1 MFRVNASN
9 LNSALDCAAV
19 GGGKGFVLMV
29 SPTMRKIG
37 EDKEAQIASISSS
50 DGEKTGLANLM
61 IHTDD
66 MKEDAIYYASSSLR
80 PAVASLS
87 KVTDTIYVE
96 DKGAYLEVSDEK
108 KESVVRVELMEKDVV
123 LQLPNSPEGVTMVVI
138 EREKFVNAIRLG
150 GYAAEESHIAGVDCI
165 GFQVDETDNKLLVVS
180 RCDNTMC
187 KALVPVKA
195 VQSKESVKGEWH
207 LANFKFIQS
216 MVQKLNGDMLQ
227 IAFAPKFV
235 IVQSETAMFGA
246 KKSEGSIPESLME
259 RLNDKEYEFSGTLEK
274 KDLLLGIEINM
285 VGNKEKMVTLETHDD
300 GTLRISAMNGS
311 NKAKVLQKSH
321 EGKMEEKS
329 FYVEILKRALNGCG
343 EEIHYF
349 GKPAK
354 KILSMDGTDAEVEYA
369 TIVAPVA
376 PKKKTKE

>member
-9 LNSALDCAAV
+9 LNNALDCAAV

-29 SPTMRKIG
+29 SPTKRKIG

-50 DGEKTGLANLM
+50 DGEKTGRANLM

-87 KVTDTIYVE
+87 KVTDTIYV
-96 DKGAYLEVSDEK
+96 DNKGAYLEVSDEK
-108 KESVVRVELMEKDVV
+108 KESVVRVELLEKDVV
-123 LQLPNSPEGVTMVVI
+123 LQLPNSPEGVTMIMI
-138 EREKFVNAIRLG
+138 EREKFINAIRLG
-150 GYAAEESHIAGVDCI
+150 GNAAEESHIAGVDCI
-165 GFQVDETDNKLLVVS
+165 GFQVKEADNKLLVIS

-187 KALVPVKA
+187 RALVPVKA
-195 VQSKESVKGEWH
+195 VQSKAVNSGEWH
-207 LANFKFIQS
+207 LVNFKFIQS
-216 MVQKLNGDMLQ
+216 MVQKLSGDMLQ

-235 IVQSETAMFGA
+235 IVQSATAMFGS
-246 KKSEGSIPESLME
+246 KKSEGAIPELLIE
-259 RLNDKEYEFSGTLEK
+259 RLCDKEYEFSGTLDK
-274 KDLLLGIEINM
+274 KDLLLGVEINM
-285 VGNKEKMVTLETHDD
+285 VGNKDKLVTLETHDD

-311 NKAKVLQKSH
+311 NKAKVMQKAH
-321 EGKMEEKS
+321 EGKMEAKS

-349 GKPAK
+349 GKADK

-376 PKKKTKE
+376 PKKKTTK

>member
-150 GYAAEESHIAGVDCI
+150 GYAAEDSHIAGVDCI

-195 VQSKESVKGEWH
+195 VQSKESIKGEWH

-300 GTLRISAMNGS
+300 GTLRISAMN
-311 NKAKVLQKSH
+311 
-321 EGKMEEKS
+321 
-329 FYVEILKRALNGCG
+329 
-343 EEIHYF
+343 
-349 GKPAK
+349 
-354 KILSMDGTDAEVEYA
+354 
-369 TIVAPVA
+369 
-376 PKKKTKE
+376 